1 MQPTMHPAQLAIYK
15 AWRALGK
22 APCVSRTAALA
33 YMAPMHY
40 APVVR
45 NRLTTLRI
53 RLAANLYATAGVRR
67 GKRGRIATN
76 PQRAQWLA
84 AWRQARCNLPATV

>member
-1 MQPTMHPAQLAIYK
+1 MQPVEFAIYR

-22 APCVSRTAALA
+22 APCASRNAATQLV
-33 YMAPMHY
+33 APSKY
-40 APVVR
+40 APVVHA
-45 NRLTTLRI
+45 RLV
-53 RLAANLYATAGVRR
+53 AARVTQATNLYATAGVRR